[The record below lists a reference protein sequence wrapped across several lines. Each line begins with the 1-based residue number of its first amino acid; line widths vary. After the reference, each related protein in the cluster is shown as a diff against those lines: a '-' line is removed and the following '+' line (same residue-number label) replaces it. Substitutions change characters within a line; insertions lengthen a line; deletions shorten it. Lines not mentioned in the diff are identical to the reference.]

1 MCSFGWV
8 GISYSTY
15 FGDLG
20 PVEFPTTV
28 MNIAPIGLFRRRHF
42 KSTGSQQAHRPPV
55 VQRVTAS
62 SRMNQ
67 LAYHIVMISIR
78 PYHDFPLVFQ
88 TLAAVE
94 STRPP
99 V

>member
-8 GISYSTY
+8 GISSYSTY

-20 PVEFPTTV
+20 PVALPTTV

-42 KSTGSQQAHRPPV
+42 KSTGSQRAHRPPV

-67 LAYHIVMISIR
+67 LAYYIVIIPSVLIMISLWCFKLSR
-78 PYHDFPLVFQ
+78 
-88 TLAAVE
+88 
-94 STRPP
+94 R
-99 V
+99 